1 MPLTMA
7 AIIGGVLVATHHTK
21 IPALTLPVSSP
32 IPSPGSAKSVGSAQ
46 VAMADACLGAIPEN
60 FTGIAVKKQIPI
72 IVPQF
77 QKNTSTPV
85 KVVEVYNPFP
95 GSKFNAAEADQAIRL
110 GALPLIQ
117 LNPRTVTMA
126 QIASGAEDRYI
137 KSYALAV
144 KKFRCD
150 VVLSL
155 GHEMN
160 GWWYH
165 WGLPWTQPATF
176 IAAWRHVHGIFATA
190 GATNVIWS
198 WDPSHQYD
206 QVAPG
211 KVASPASE
219 WYPGNAYVDW
229 VGVDGYLGQDRNG
242 DLQNFGEIFSHQLA
256 SIESVAKNKLI
267 YVAETGVAPGRFD
280 VKQIAYLFAGLRQYK
295 LHGVIWFEVDVTKK
309 NDWRLGNRPVAA
321 KAYGAEARSYTR

>member
-1 MPLTMA
+1 MGT
-7 AIIGGVLVATHHTK
+7 V
-21 IPALTLPVSSP
+21 PA
-32 IPSPGSAKSVGSAQ
+32 
-46 VAMADACLGAIPEN
+46 N
-60 FTGIAVKKQIPI
+60 FTGIAVKNKIPVV
-72 IVPQF
+72 VPQF
-77 QKNTSTPV
+77 RQDTGAPV
-85 KVVEVYNPFP
+85 KIVEVYNPFP
-95 GSKFNAAEADQAIRL
+95 GAKFNAAEADQAIRL

-126 QIASGAEDRYI
+126 QIASGVEDGAI
-137 KSYALAV
+137 KSYAQAV
-144 KKFRCD
+144 AKFRCY
-150 VVLSL
+150 VVLSF

-160 GWWYH
+160 GWWYP
-165 WGLPWTQPATF
+165 WGLPYTPPSVF
-176 IAAWRHVHGIFATA
+176 KAAWRRIHNIFAHV
-190 GATNVIWS
+190 GADNVIWS

-242 DLQNFGEIFSHQLA
+242 QLQNFEEIFSHQLA

-280 VKQIAYLFAGLRQYK
+280 VKQIADLFAGLRKYK
-295 LHGVIWFEVDVTKK
+295 LHGVIWFEVDVAQK

-321 KAYGAEARSYTR
+321 KAYGAEAKSYTR

>member
-198 WDPSHQYD
+198 WDPTHQYS
-206 QVAPG
+206 QYRPGEVAT
-211 KVASPASE
+211 PASE
-219 WYPGNAYVDW
+219 WYPGNKYVNW
-229 VGVDGYLGQDRNG
+229 IGFDGYIGGGQTFKD
-242 DLQNFGEIFSHQLA
+242 IFSYQLRG
-256 SIESVAKNKLI
+256 IRRLTRKPI
-267 YVAETGVAPGRFD
+267 YLAETGVGDGSHAARQ
-280 VKQIAYLFAGLRQYK
+280 VANLFAGIRRWHLIG
-295 LHGVIWFEVDVTKK
+295 LVWFDLNRK
-309 NDWRLGNRPVAA
+309 NSWTVEGKPAKDAA
-321 KAYGAEARSYTR
+321 FRRAIARFP